1 MNNFE
6 FWLPIITVA
15 GTVVAVVWILVR
27 STAAVTK
34 AMGETIDVKVGAFEK
49 VLTAKMGTIEGK
61 MGTLEESLT
70 AKMGTIE
77 GKMGTLEQS
86 LTAKMGTLEQS
97 LTARMG
103 TIDGKMGALEEVLT
117 AKVSHIES
125 VVAAGTAEHREW
137 RERLEER
144 DAVMQAEMDKT
155 NKRLDDLLMHLLS
168 RKD

>member
-1 MNNFE
+1 MSNFD

-61 MGTLEESLT
+61 MGTLEGTLT

-77 GKMGTLEQS
+77 
-86 LTAKMGTLEQS
+86 
-97 LTARMG
+97 
-103 TIDGKMGALEEVLT
+103 GKMGALEEVLT
-117 AKVSHIES
+117 AKVAHIES

-155 NKRLDDLLMHLLS
+155 NKRLDDLLMHLLN

>member
-77 GKMGTLEQS
+77 GKMG
-86 LTAKMGTLEQS
+86 
-97 LTARMG
+97 
-103 TIDGKMGALEEVLT
+103 ALEEVLT
-117 AKVSHIES
+117 TKVAHIES

>member
-1 MNNFE
+1 MNNLE
-6 FWLPIITVA
+6 FWLAIVTVA

-49 VLTAKMGTIEGK
+49 VLTAQMGTIEGKMGTLEESLTVKMGTLEESLTVK

-77 GKMGTLEQS
+77 GKMG
-86 LTAKMGTLEQS
+86 
-97 LTARMG
+97 
-103 TIDGKMGALEEVLT
+103 ALEEVLT
-117 AKVSHIES
+117 TKVAHIES

>member
-1 MNNFE
+1 MNNE

-77 GKMGTLEQS
+77 GKMGTLEES
-86 LTAKMGTLEQS
+86 LTAKMGTIE
-97 LTARMG
+97 
-103 TIDGKMGALEEVLT
+103 GKMGALEEVLT
-117 AKVSHIES
+117 TKVAHIES